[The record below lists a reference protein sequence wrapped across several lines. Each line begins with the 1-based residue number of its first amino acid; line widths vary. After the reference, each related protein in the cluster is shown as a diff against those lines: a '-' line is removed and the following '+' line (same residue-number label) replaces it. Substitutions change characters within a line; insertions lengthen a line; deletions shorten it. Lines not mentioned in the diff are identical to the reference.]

1 MELSAVDLALKA
13 CNCRASGVKLIIGVE
28 VKGYGRSD
36 NYESTEGQYL
46 Y

>member
-1 MELSAVDLALKA
+1 MDLALNA
-13 CNCRASGVKLIIGVE
+13 CNCKASGVKLIMGVE

-36 NYESTEGQYL
+36 NYEGTKGKYL